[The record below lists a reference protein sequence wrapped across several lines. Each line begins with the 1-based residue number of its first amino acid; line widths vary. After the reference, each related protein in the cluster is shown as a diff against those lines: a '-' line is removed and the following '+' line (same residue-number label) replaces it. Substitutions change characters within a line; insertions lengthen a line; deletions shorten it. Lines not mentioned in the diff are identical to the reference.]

1 MELIAAALMVALT
14 AIVMASRGQ
23 GKDTS
28 VLWAS
33 TLISISMVLNVSPV
47 FILVDGWLGGRNYAD
62 LAANLLLLVGVYFLA
77 RAIHRA
83 ASPASSETRSSY
95 DKWAKAGL
103 VIAISV
109 TTAMFLRIDA
119 PVTSTSFMR
128 DYGGQ
133 LAAGSYSAAQYI
145 YVGAVMAAA
154 GWTCIRF
161 RRAWATGIYSVAFN
175 LVGLGCAAAVLLV
188 IDVLLL
194 DALHV
199 LGATASMGIPS
210 AVYDVLHSAAFVLLC
225 TGLALP
231 PAGRKLTTLYETAKT
246 TSVLEHLTPVWKK
259 AIDGN
264 SGLTLDRGVVPRR
277 TNHGRTELHRMI
289 VEIQDA
295 LARDPSAGK
304 RIGAEGFKTLTQA
317 SNHLERLTW
326 RPH

>member
-1 MELIAAALMVALT
+1 MELLAAALMVALT
-14 AIVMASRGQ
+14 AIVTASRGQ

-28 VLWAS
+28 ILWAS
-33 TLISISMVLNVSPV
+33 TLICISMVLNVDAV
-47 FILVDGWLGGRNYAD
+47 FILVDGWFGGRNYAD

-83 ASPASSETRSSY
+83 ASPASAGTRASY
-95 DKWAKAGL
+95 DKWAKWGL
-103 VIAISV
+103 VIAISG
-109 TTAMFLRIDA
+109 TAAMFLRIDA

-133 LAAGSYSAAQYI
+133 WAAGSYSAVQYI

-161 RRAWATGIYSVAFN
+161 RRAWTTGIYSVAFN
-175 LVGLGCAAAVLLV
+175 LIGLGCAAAVLLV

-199 LGATASMGIPS
+199 LGATDSMATLS
-210 AVYDVLHSAAFVLLC
+210 AVYNMLNSATFILLC

-277 TNHGRTELHRMI
+277 TNRGRTELHRMI